1 MTVYIVMSEIS
12 EYTTLEG
19 VYSNRNSANKKVL
32 EVQER
37 YSFRPNIDTVW
48 VQCETVVEI

>member
-1 MTVYIVMSEIS
+1 MTVYIVLSEIS
-12 EYTTLEG
+12 GYTTLER
-19 VYSNRNSANKKVL
+19 VYSNRNSANKKIL

-37 YSFRPNIDTVW
+37 YSFRPGKDTVW